1 MQEILQVKDV
11 RKTYGYGD
19 AAINALDGVTF
30 AMEKGDFVAVMGAS
44 GSGKSTLLNVISTI
58 EPLSEGEIYVD
69 GSPISAL
76 GEKQLAAFRRDKLGF
91 IFQDYNLLDTL
102 TAGENITL
110 PLNLKKMG
118 ADKIKSELERVSRA
132 LGVGDQLDKFPHE
145 MSGGQ
150 RQRAACARAVVT
162 NPALILA
169 DEPTGALDSHN
180 SRILMEQF
188 VLMNESFGCS
198 VLMVTHDAV
207 MASYAK
213 RALFL
218 RDGKLYEEL
227 VRGDKDRKQFY
238 GEIVALTA
246 AGGGGDAV

>member
-11 RKTYGYGD
+11 RKTYGNGD

-102 TAGENITL
+102 TAGENIAL
-110 PLNLKKMG
+110 PLNLKKMS